1 MADVNPTWAELLPM
15 WLTDHAKRTRK
26 LGAEARDAYKSLTDK
41 STPYAKSIKGLIE
54 AHDEAEQVYRRRQ
67 VDAAAWAKLFNEAR
81 AADEARAAR
90 SQPPT
95 AGGEEREDG

>member
-1 MADVNPTWAELLPM
+1 MADVNPTWAELLPL
-15 WLTDHAKRTRK
+15 WLTDHANRIHRRCN
-26 LGAEARDAYKSLTDK
+26 EVRDAYKILSNK

-81 AADEARAAR
+81 TDAQREAERAA
-90 SQPPT
+90 
-95 AGGEEREDG
+95 GGK